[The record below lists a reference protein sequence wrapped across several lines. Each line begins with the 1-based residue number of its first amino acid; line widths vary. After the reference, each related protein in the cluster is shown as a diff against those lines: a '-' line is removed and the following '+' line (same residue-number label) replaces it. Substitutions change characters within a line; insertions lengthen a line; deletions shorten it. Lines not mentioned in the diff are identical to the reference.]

1 MKTATTFFTGSKET
15 ANEIANEYNELLNT
29 STFKAERTNEENVFK
44 ITGLVSEEDL
54 RNFNIEDEFII
65 D

>member
-29 STFKAERTNEENVFK
+29 STFKAERTKEDNVFK
-44 ITGLVSEEDL
+44 ITGLVSDDDL
-54 RNFNIEDEFII
+54 NNYNIKEEFII